1 MARFPRLMDERSEL
15 GPDEKIVQEA
25 KDRFKRVQDWEIQ
38 FRELYNVDVKFANGD
53 SDNGWQWP
61 DDLRKD
67 REINKRPSLTI
78 NKTAQ
83 HVAQIVNDA
92 REDRPGISIKPTGEE
107 STYESAQVFEGII
120 RHINYVSAAST
131 IFDEAVES
139 QVEGGIG
146 YWRVGTEY
154 IDDDTFDQDIR
165 IMPVRDHLSIYL
177 DCDIKQRDGSDAK
190 YAFIIDELPEKE
202 FEAQYPDIELPSGT
216 GLDVNDDW
224 LRDGNVR
231 IAEYYRIVEKQD
243 ELIYLEDEQGQSS
256 QFLRSEVPVPMRRA
270 LLEAEDKTPERVKTR
285 KVKKKKLEWFKIA
298 AGEII
303 DRRDGKFGTEPLK
316 GRYIPI
322 VRVVGKE
329 RIIQGRLERKGHV
342 RTLKDPQRMYNYNSS
357 GQIEFGA
364 LATKSPWVGPAA
376 AFEGNEVAWNNA
388 NRQNAAY
395 LTYKHKDEDNE
406 PLPAP
411 TRPEPPGASP
421 AFLEGM
427 RIAAAELEMASGQYQ
442 SQNQNPAIERTPA
455 AVNQRVLQGDKVSG
469 LYLSNLAIAIR
480 LTGKIIIDLVPH
492 IYDRERVIQILGKDG
507 TQTTVKVQPDAK
519 TAYEEQK
526 TKDEVAAIFNPNVG
540 KYAVEADIGPA
551 YSTQRQEA
559 WDAFVQIATGAPE
572 FLQEFGDLMFLSA
585 DFPSADKIAERF
597 RKKLMA
603 EKPYLFDEAAPTPGM
618 QALQQQMQEL
628 QGENVTAQA
637 TIADLLQKLAEY
649 KLKLTGK
656 QEMRDI
662 DAYDA
667 ESKRLTAETN
677 AIVDLKSINQEDEIK
692 AIIKQTIAEMKASS
706 VTDIGVENAV

>member
-1 MARFPRLMDERSEL
+1 MDERSEL